1 MAEQIFEDGLLV
13 NVIFKQKYLN
23 FVLSFSNLKY
33 CCFRISNVFV
43 FLQIDMWLFT
53 DETKAR
59 YGQQKKNGFVEA
71 LLEIESNPETVY
83 ENRYR
88 NDNRND
94 S

>member
-1 MAEQIFEDGLLV
+1 
-13 NVIFKQKYLN
+13 
-23 FVLSFSNLKY
+23 
-33 CCFRISNVFV
+33 
-43 FLQIDMWLFT
+43 MWLFT

-88 NDNRND
+88 NNNRND

>member
-1 MAEQIFEDGLLV
+1 
-13 NVIFKQKYLN
+13 
-23 FVLSFSNLKY
+23 
-33 CCFRISNVFV
+33 
-43 FLQIDMWLFT
+43 MWLFT

-88 NDNRND
+88 NNNRND
-94 S
+94 SQMDSAFYAFLMTNFFFC

>member
-1 MAEQIFEDGLLV
+1 
-13 NVIFKQKYLN
+13 
-23 FVLSFSNLKY
+23 
-33 CCFRISNVFV
+33 
-43 FLQIDMWLFT
+43 MWLFT